1 MKIFKYE
8 DEYLNVFNEKLS
20 LNENNIPYESQNT
33 FQNIYENPLK
43 RQYKKLYNSKTI
55 DSSFNKRGNLEDTKN
70 NLNITPIKHE
80 MISLNNT
87 VPNQNIIENNLENEI
102 PDTNIKI
109 NNSSNALKEE
119 IIQEYKL
126 LTEDNDDQ
134 LNELALN
141 IRENEN
147 KINQLNEEMNLI
159 INKNN
164 DEEIIDSKN
173 LFSQVNDLENLL
185 QENITLKADS
195 IIYRE
200 DISNLVQSN
209 DKYSQDLEIARKK
222 IMELIDKN
230 NEIEN
235 EINHKEYQLDKLKE
249 ILARLRLYENQE
261 VEYKIKNNKTKDEA
275 LYEIEYNVK
284 MAKNENN
291 KLINDKKI
299 LEEKIQDLIENKND
313 ASRKNIINNERE
325 NKIINELEE
334 KIKILEKGIMNM
346 NDENNL
352 LNINNSKMEKEMDVL
367 YSEKNNYE
375 AKYNK
380 KKEEFEILQYNY
392 NNLYNK
398 YKNLLIE
405 SNTKLVKKEI
415 LKRNK
420 SEKSLKNNKN
430 VINELYN
437 KIQILKSKVK
447 IGRNMEN

>member
-1 MKIFKYE
+1 
-8 DEYLNVFNEKLS
+8 
-20 LNENNIPYESQNT
+20 
-33 FQNIYENPLK
+33 
-43 RQYKKLYNSKTI
+43 
-55 DSSFNKRGNLEDTKN
+55 
-70 NLNITPIKHE
+70 
-80 MISLNNT
+80 
-87 VPNQNIIENNLENEI
+87 
-102 PDTNIKI
+102 
-109 NNSSNALKEE
+109 
-119 IIQEYKL
+119 
-126 LTEDNDDQ
+126 
-134 LNELALN
+134 
-141 IRENEN
+141 
-147 KINQLNEEMNLI
+147 
-159 INKNN
+159 
-164 DEEIIDSKN
+164 
-173 LFSQVNDLENLL
+173 
-185 QENITLKADS
+185 
-195 IIYRE
+195 
-200 DISNLVQSN
+200 
-209 DKYSQDLEIARKK
+209 
-222 IMELIDKN
+222 MELIDKN

-261 VEYKIKNNKTKDEA
+261 VEYKIKNNKTKDEV

-352 LNINNSKMEKEMDVL
+352 LNINNSKMEKEMEVL

-398 YKNLLIE
+398 YKNILIE

-420 SEKSLKNNKN
+420 
-430 VINELYN
+430 
-437 KIQILKSKVK
+437 
-447 IGRNMEN
+447 